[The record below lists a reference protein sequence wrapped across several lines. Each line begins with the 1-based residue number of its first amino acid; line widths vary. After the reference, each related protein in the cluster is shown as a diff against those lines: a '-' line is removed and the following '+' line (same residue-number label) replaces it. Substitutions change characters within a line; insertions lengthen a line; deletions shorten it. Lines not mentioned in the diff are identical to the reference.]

1 MKHLNFVLLFL
12 FVCLMA
18 FADDNNKSDQ
28 SNNRKY
34 PAEMHPF
41 NLRKGLKDPMSRPG
55 APDRQRVSCYYDG
68 ETIVIDFYY
77 PEGECLVTLTDLYT
91 GMTQCHSDNS
101 SGLEISVPVGEIFE
115 SSIEVSTEKGNKYI
129 GLLLSE
135 ESGFEE

>member
-18 FADDNNKSDQ
+18 FADDNKKD
-28 SNNRKY
+28 NNNEKKQPTTY
-34 PAEMHPF
+34 QPF

-55 APDRQRVSCYYDG
+55 APDRQRVSCSYDG

-77 PEGECLVTLTDLYT
+77 PEGDCLVTVTDLYT

-101 SGLEISVPVGEIFE
+101 SDLEISVPVGEIFE